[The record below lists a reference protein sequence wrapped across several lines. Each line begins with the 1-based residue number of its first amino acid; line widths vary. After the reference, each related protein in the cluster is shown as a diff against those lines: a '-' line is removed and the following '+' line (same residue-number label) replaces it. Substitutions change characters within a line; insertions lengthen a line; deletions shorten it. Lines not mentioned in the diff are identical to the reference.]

1 LIMAR
6 SAVVIQLGQEGLGQQ
21 AAGDDHVSGM
31 VFYGTAPGS
40 FNTTRQQAVFSVAD
54 AESKGLTNDYS
65 DETPAR
71 AIVTITGTPAEG
83 ETLTLT
89 VTVPVPATAANPT
102 GVVTVTLGTGTA
114 PATPTVTTYA
124 AAVVAA
130 INALTYSH
138 GYTASNSS
146 GVITVIAAPGLGVC
160 LNTGTP
166 LAVSST
172 GSGSSYAITQ
182 QFGTGSG
189 GATAGVASKK
199 ALWHYHVSQFFRQN
213 PGGVLWLGFFNSV
226 SSTYADIVTL
236 ANAAKGAIKQMGVY
250 DNTAV
255 TAANI
260 SANST
265 KMQARCVD
273 LFAGYLPLGALI
285 YTPNVRGTVN
295 DITTLENEQTLSN
308 YYVTVDIA
316 QDGEAQ
322 GAGLY
327 ITSGMSVGT
336 LGTALGVLSRIAVN
350 QNLGEIGTC
359 NVSDGTE
366 LAVPAFI
373 NAQKVSALASSALDQ
388 LDTYRY
394 LFFTTMPNITGTFYN
409 NDWTNI
415 VQTSPYYRISRNRVM
430 SKAVRLCYA
439 ALVPLLKSQIELNTD
454 GTITDVSVAK
464 FQSAVIPVGAQ
475 MRANSE
481 ISNMRVTVDPAQNV
495 IATGKV
501 IVAVGIQPTVTADF
515 IYVPIA
521 FKANLA

>member
-1 LIMAR
+1 MAR

-31 VFYGTAPGS
+31 VFYGTGPGS
-40 FNTTRQQAVFSVAD
+40 FATTRQQAVYSVAD

-71 AIVTITGTPAEG
+71 AIVTISGSPAEG
-83 ETLTLT
+83 DTLSMT
-89 VTVPVPATAANPT
+89 VTVPVPSTAANPT
-102 GVVTVTLGTGTA
+102 GVVTVNLGTGTA

-146 GVITVIAAPGLGVC
+146 GVITVIAAPGLGVS

-166 LAVSST
+166 LAITGT
-172 GSGSSYAITQ
+172 GSATYAITQ

-189 GATAGVASKK
+189 GATAGIASKK

-213 PGGVLWLGFFNSV
+213 PQGVLWLGFFSSV
-226 SSTYADIVTL
+226 SSTYADVVTL
-236 ANAAKGAIKQMGVY
+236 ANAAKGVIKQMGVY
-250 DNTAV
+250 DTTSVN
-255 TAANI
+255 AATV

-265 KMQARCVD
+265 KLQARCVD

-285 YTPNVRGTVN
+285 YTPNIKSTVN
-295 DITTLENEQTLSN
+295 DVTTLENEQTLSN
-308 YYVTVDIA
+308 YYVTTDIA

-322 GAGLY
+322 GASLF
-327 ITSGMSVGT
+327 ITSGVSVGT

-366 LAVPAFI
+366 LAVPAFS
-373 NAQKVSALASSALDQ
+373 NGQKVSTLAGSALDQ

-409 NDWTNI
+409 NDWSNI